1 MNKIFKVV
9 WSKTKN
15 CYVVTSELAKNHT
28 KNNQTKAE
36 TSAIGRFF
44 NAAFVSKH
52 WSTMTARAVMAALV
66 LTGLTGITFNVSA
79 ADTDANTNPTSEH
92 FVSVNFQPTTVYSGV
107 AFNGDYKT
115 FAANVYTA
123 YVNKIVQYETAI
135 AQNVYNGTTTD
146 AATLATYAT
155 DLQKYETDL
164 LNLGY
169 DQTQINNL
177 KVNNIKGI
185 TRTYDNGKLILTVDA
200 NAMKTAYADANTST
214 GAVTSA
220 QSSDTDQ
227 KAIDDATTTMLGS
240 SNYNNN
246 QAIGKQSIA
255 IGFDASADES
265 SPNAVAL
272 GANTQITSSDSA
284 VALGANNAIQK
295 SKGALAMGNNVTISN
310 SSGAIVFGER
320 AANWSY
326 ITDNAKESVAIGS
339 NAYTSNAPYAV
350 AIGSNARAFN
360 EGGQN
365 NGQESV
371 AIGHN
376 ARTINMSYS
385 IAIGSDAQAS
395 DKGHPSSGFN
405 NSIAI
410 GTVANANTSIDSVA
424 IGHSSNASSAKESI
438 ALGKGANVSGKTGA
452 LAIGSATTANS
463 DYSISI
469 GYNTKNNGTSSIA
482 IGYNTTN
489 NGTSSIA
496 IGDNVQF
503 AGTSKES
510 IVIGNNI
517 KLEGGGKTSTSS
529 ILIGG
534 TASDGSLPS
543 ITKVNGGDMNYSVV
557 IGAGAKV
564 SDALLGTDAKYW
576 IKGIAD
582 ETVFPTMQSVTNDD
596 DGIIGGKG
604 EGTAVGNSTWA
615 SGQAAA
621 FGNNAYALGRSS
633 IAIGNDDNAAY
644 YDSRYNV
651 STYDA
656 EHYYNSLYKQML
668 LQKSNPYDVNSS
680 VNGYILDKNGNLI
693 RANDPMWRI
702 RYSPTMA
709 VGQGSMAI
717 GSRSMAYADNATA
730 IGALTFAIGKGST
743 ALGTL
748 TRAEG
753 AASMAM
759 GNNSYV
765 FANNAIASGSS
776 SQVLSEGGNA
786 YGYRTYAGGK
796 NSLAVGSNAY
806 ANVKIN
812 FGKKDGHAV
821 FDANGLYNSD
831 PSRYAKSILTG
842 KDLKE
847 ITENDDLITADGL
860 NGDKS
865 YLDNLD
871 DLLTADT
878 NPGLTTAKAET
889 TTFHGVSGVV
899 VAAKEEDN
907 PDKNA
912 ENSIVIGNNAIAT
925 ASNAIAMGKGAI
937 ITDDATNGMA
947 LGSYS
952 MTTGRNS
959 VALGLASR
967 ATGIN
972 SMAVGTASSANA
984 ENALS
989 VGIAAINEGKNSSV
1003 IGFSSGV
1010 AHDSEN
1016 SIIFGTNSVIDAGV
1030 TNSIVIG
1037 TGSSIGRYLMD
1048 DVHLLR
1054 EINTEVGGVTGD
1066 SVESF
1071 KQVKTD
1077 ENKKI
1082 DGAMAIG
1089 VNARVYNAESTTRTS
1104 EEGKTLAR
1112 ENGNNAMAIGNGAEA
1127 WLENSVALGVNSETD
1142 YTPEQMAMVAW
1153 RTPGAV
1159 AASTDVN
1166 TGIISIGK
1174 KGMERR
1180 LVNVAAGAYDTDAVN
1195 VSQLMQLWDSV
1206 QREMNPIDLNNGVH
1220 FVATNFQQIN
1230 STPTT
1235 DYATKYGAQVTYDRF
1250 IRTLSE
1256 YKGYLIKAEYGG
1268 STLTDKANTSYR
1280 KELTQL
1286 RNDLVNTYGISLDQ
1300 LNADSKLSNFYGT
1313 LTENATDHLLQVNL
1327 DADGLHAKFALAE
1340 YALQDLV
1347 EARDTDISVLTQDG
1361 NYITGMTSDA
1371 LTAKIAEINY
1381 DNSQALTEGSIAIGY
1396 NARVGEKTTDSTGAT
1411 AIKGQ
1416 KGGVAIGYEA
1426 RNMAETDNPN
1436 GASVALGDKSIV
1448 TEADVTTITEGVY
1461 YTNKAKNGITATPN
1475 AGVVSVGTSTKIKT
1489 ADGITYNPSTRRI
1502 INVAAGALDTD
1513 AVNVSQL
1520 KSLAAQTIK
1529 FTANG
1534 ITTTSGEG
1542 ETATTTTTK
1551 TTTSA
1556 VEVGTTD
1563 GMSFSL
1569 KGADNG
1575 KDITTTASGTDVTFT
1590 LNKATTVTGTGDD
1603 ADKAV
1608 TSGAVNTAITTV
1620 NNTINALDGRV
1631 TTNTSSI
1638 GTLNDQMAHTIGVTG
1653 NATPAG
1659 ISNAKSL
1666 TTGDISFAINGDGTD
1681 ITTTTTATG
1690 VRIAVDK
1697 TGKVAEGDTKL
1708 VTGDTV
1714 NTAITNAKNAATTTL
1729 TEHADSPVTVTK
1741 TTAADGPS
1749 NYNVTFNGT
1758 KAAEQIPLTYKAN
1771 GANSTTTPTVM
1782 LSDGLNFT
1790 STDNLTASVE
1800 ANGVVK
1806 YTLNKALTG
1815 ISSISNT
1822 ATSGDTTTGTTIT
1835 LSPTSKEVNVGGA
1848 KITGLANGS
1857 ADSDAVTYGQFSN
1870 RKISLKGNGNFS
1882 TTGKTLA
1889 NDVSFNIVGAEA
1901 AQGSTGPDITTAA
1914 NGDNV
1919 TITLNKATSIASGN
1933 TQVATSGQV
1942 YDAVTKAKTKVAVNP
1957 AENGILTV
1965 TNTPGE
1971 GTAAD
1976 TYTLSIDQKTLE
1988 SNTQLSYQASG
1999 DTKEGTTLPRKTSLV
2014 TGLNFKTTN
2023 NNLTATT
2030 DTDGV
2035 VTYGLSSTLTDITS
2049 ITGPKGKDGQT
2060 TTMTFGGDKGQT
2072 ITLTEGTKLT
2082 GLADGENDS
2091 DAVNVSQLNNLKNK
2105 VGYDNAVSSKT
2116 DATPGAAGKDGLDG
2130 KDLGTQI
2137 AAIREGE
2144 AGPMVY
2150 TDGEGNRVVKDGDK
2164 FYTKD
2169 SLAGA
2174 EKAAD
2179 GTYYNTG
2186 KLAEAGAKIE
2196 NGKVVGTDG
2205 NEITDPVILD
2215 KVNAAK
2221 VEQVKDVQISAV
2233 DPKTG
2238 EPKDPTVIG
2247 NVKSTVGLNGAD
2259 NKFIDSSTAKT
2270 NVTNLLDK
2278 KGSVLNT
2285 VATVGDLQA
2294 LAQAGLDFTGN
2305 SYTTTH
2311 DDEKNQ
2317 DVKTL
2322 DTAHTTLG
2330 GTIAVKGESEYDSTA
2345 FSGKNI
2351 STKVD
2356 ADTDT
2361 ITITMKDKPEFKG
2374 VTLKDST
2381 ESDANTVTLT
2391 PGKDTED
2398 GTTTLT
2404 LNNGKDSDNTGNVNT
2419 SVKITNVAA
2428 GTDANDAVNVSQ
2440 LNNLKEKVGAENAV
2454 SSKTDKTPGAAGK
2467 DGLDGKDLGT
2477 QIAAIREGEAGPMV
2491 YTDGEG
2497 NRVVKDGDKFY
2508 TKDSLDGTEKAADG
2522 TYYNT
2527 DELAKAG
2534 AKIIDGKVVDK
2545 DGKEITDQTIL
2556 DKVNEAKVEPKS
2568 VESKDVQ
2575 ISAVDPKTGEPKAPT
2590 TIGNVKSTIGLNGA
2604 DNKSIDSS
2612 TAKTNVTNLL
2622 DKKGSV
2628 LNTVATVGDLQA
2640 VAQAGLDFKGNT
2652 GDAIHKALGSTLLI
2666 KGEEN
2671 ANFDDG
2677 SFESKNLATKNDN
2690 GTLRIGM
2697 KKTPTFDGV
2706 KVSNGTNTVEL
2717 KPGKEANTLTLT
2729 NGTDGDNSAIKVT
2742 NVAAGSND
2750 TDAVNYSQ
2758 LKDLID
2764 KVGAE
2769 NTNAGTD
2776 GKSPST
2782 NPSGND
2788 GLDGKDMGSQ
2798 IQAIRDGEAGPMV
2811 YTDGEGNRVVK
2822 DGNTYYK
2829 KSDLVGMEK
2838 AGDSFYNIEALEK
2851 AGAKIVDGQIVNADG
2866 KVLEGDELKK
2876 VQDAAKV
2883 TTMPKAVDAKDVQI
2897 STVDPKTGE
2906 PKAPT
2911 TIGNVKSNYGYNGIG
2926 TEADGTQAKGT
2937 DAFITKDDAQKAMG
2951 SVDKDGKIISEG
2963 LLTATGANLNKVV
2976 TVGDLQAV
2984 AQAGL
2989 DFTTNDK
2996 VTTTAGTIHKTL
3008 GSTLAIEGK
3017 SGATYKDTEYGFDNM
3032 VTSID
3037 GDKVRIGMKKAPEF
3051 TGVTLKDGTDSNA
3064 NTVILTPG
3072 KDTNNR
3078 TTLNLTNGTDGKDN
3092 QVKITNVAAGTDAN
3106 DAVNYSQL
3114 QNLDNQVKELQNG
3127 ENGPMVYTDGE
3138 GNRLVKSGDTLYKA
3152 SDVKASDLVTND
3164 GTHYDATSLPEGAK
3178 LSDDGTT
3185 VVAKDGSAISED
3197 ELSKAKLTPV
3207 TSNVQISA
3215 VDPKTGEPKAPTTIG
3230 NVKSNYGYNGIG
3242 TEADGTQ
3249 AKGTDAF
3256 ITKDD
3261 AQKAMGSVD
3270 KDGKIISEGLLTATG
3285 ANLNKVVTV
3294 GDLQAVAQAG
3304 LDFTTNDKV
3313 TTTAGT
3319 IHKTLGSTLA
3329 IEGKSGA
3336 TYKDTEYGFDNMVT
3350 SIDGDKV
3357 RIGMKK
3363 APEFTGVTLK
3373 DGTDSNA
3380 NTVILTPGK
3389 DTNNRTTLNLTNGT
3403 DGKDNQV
3410 KITNVAAGTDANDA
3424 VNYSQLQNLDNQVKE
3439 LQNGEN
3445 GPMVYTDGE
3454 GNRLVKSGDTLYKA
3468 SDVKASDLIT
3478 NDGTH
3483 YDATSLPEGAKLSDD
3498 GMTVVAKDGSAI
3510 SEDTLSKA
3518 KLTPVTSNV
3527 QISAVDPTTGE
3538 PKAPTTI
3545 GNVKSNYGYNGI
3557 GTEADGTQAKGTD
3570 AFITKD
3576 DAQKA
3581 MGSVDKD
3588 GKIIS
3593 EGLLTATGAN
3603 LNKVVTVGDLQ
3614 AVAQAGLDFTTN
3626 DKVTTTAGT
3635 IHKTL
3640 GSTLAIEGKDGV
3652 TYKDTEYGFD
3662 NMVTTI
3668 DGDKVRIGMKKSP
3681 EFTGIT
3687 LNNNSSKVVFAPG
3700 KDGAGNT
3707 SLKVSNGDTT
3717 PDADT
3722 RVIID
3727 NIKDGESLNSAVTKG
3742 ALDKAVEELHNREG
3756 VDNGTMVYTHEGKT
3770 LDRDGKN
3777 FYEKGSI
3784 APDKAEKIGTTF
3796 YSKDAMAKD
3805 GVTISVEGKVIDKDG
3820 NEITNPDILSN
3831 YQVKPVDPSTI
3842 EISTVDPATGEPKAP
3857 QTISSVKSNY
3867 GYNGIGTE
3875 LNDKG
3880 EKVPAKGANTFITK
3894 GDAQKAMGSVDKD
3907 GKVISE
3913 GLLTAKG
3920 ADLNKVATVGDLQA
3934 AAQAGLD
3941 FSTNN
3946 DKDNKEQTIH
3956 RALGSKLSIKGKL
3969 DGQYSADY
3977 DSDNLVTTVADDHTI
3992 QIAMLR
3998 KPAFEGITVENGKD
4012 GSSGKVDITAVPVN
4026 GRDATEG
4033 MTINL
4038 AGKDGKNGT
4047 AGNNGDIRISGV
4059 ADGVSGNDAVN
4070 YSQLKDLIDKVGAVN
4085 ANAGSDAKSPANT
4098 PAGQD
4103 GLDGKDMGS
4112 QIQAIRDGE
4121 AGPMVYTDKDG
4132 NRLVNDGGTYY
4143 KKSDLAGMEK
4153 AGDSYYNTEAL
4164 EKAGAKIVGGRIV
4177 NADGKVLK
4185 GDELKKVQ
4193 DAAKVTTMPKAVNA
4207 NDVQISTVDPK
4218 TGEPKA
4224 PTTIGNVKSNYGYNG
4239 IGTEADGKTP
4249 AKGIVNTITPKDAK
4263 TAMNGAKDTDGTVT
4277 GGLLNA
4283 KGADLN
4289 KVVTVGD
4296 LQAAAQAGLD
4306 FTGNSKTK
4314 GNVDTAHTTLGG
4326 TIAIQ
4331 GGAEYKESKF
4341 SDKNISTKVDPKTN
4355 TISINIK
4362 KNPEFDSVILGQP
4375 GENGQPDKQVTIS
4388 TANGNEV
4395 NFTSTHPQDGDTN
4408 VVLSG
4413 IKDDPTRR
4421 DTAITRGALE
4431 DLGILEGEV
4440 GPSHIAGSDV
4450 GGNLSNG
4457 DNLNDYSLI
4466 KQVQAQREGL
4476 SGNVVYT
4483 DAKGNRLVKA
4493 GNRFYRAAPLN
4504 KYILASKLRQD
4515 PLTGMWFN
4523 ISDFDED
4530 NKVKE
4535 EAKGNGLTAEQ
4546 LAKKAGVSE
4555 TQVSDIKLS
4564 AVNMSG
4570 DTNTPTEI
4578 GNIKS
4583 TIGLNKEAKVDANGK
4598 PVLDANGKAVYV
4610 GGPIKA
4616 DAAKKAVVVTD
4627 DKGNV
4632 TGGLLNVSGSQL
4644 NTVATVGDL
4653 QAVAQAGLD
4662 ITANAN
4668 TENTNADPAKGE
4680 VSSKTPMHRTLGSQF
4695 AIKGSDNND
4704 NSDFKTNFSTEN
4716 IMTQVE
4722 GNIVRIGMKST
4733 PVFKEVHFT
4742 DNGSIKLGTN
4752 QNGNLTLTQNGATYE
4767 VATKNDGF
4775 YIKDANG
4782 NKTLVHINNEDAIE
4796 FNKYLTVTTADP
4808 KSDDTSATGNTGTTG
4823 STGSG
4828 TSTGENVNAGTTTG
4842 GNTTG
4847 APTSDTTPKAV
4858 GTVDVIVKDVPKDDN
4873 DIANKKYVDKQIG
4886 DIINNFNTKNE
4897 LEGQGTIATNTSTD
4911 KLAVSGV
4918 TVKQYLDD
4926 NYMTRPEINRR
4937 FTEVSKQANA
4947 GTAAAMAAAGIPQ
4960 VTNMYDDNLM
4970 IGAGVGSYG
4979 GESAV
4984 AIGVSGTNDDR
4995 DITYKIATTYDSR
5008 GKWGLSAGIGF
5019 SVGSGRDNPTKPER
5033 KTMSERIDR
5042 LTAENKEL
5050 RKANE
5055 DTLKALDEANKNHLM
5070 SLEAVNKAQ
5079 LAQLQESGQAKIDV
5093 INATSQAK
5101 LDVMKKANE
5110 AELDALR
5117 KANKAELDK
5126 LRASNQAEIK
5136 SLTEK
5141 NNQLQQQVE
5150 KLEAM
5155 MNQLMAQN
5163 QAKETTAAPTTK

>member
-44 NAAFVSKH
+44 YAAFVSKH
-52 WSTMTARAVMAALV
+52 WSTMTVRAVVAVLA

-79 ADTDANTNPTSEH
+79 ADTDANANPTSEH

-169 DQTQINNL
+169 DQTQINAL

-200 NAMKTAYADANTST
+200 NPMKTAYADANTAT

-227 KAIDDATTTMLGS
+227 TAIDTATTTMLGS
-240 SNYNNN
+240 RNYNNN

-255 IGFDASADES
+255 IGFDALADGS

-284 VALGANNAIQK
+284 VALGANNAIQN

-310 SSGAIVFGER
+310 SSGAIVFGDR
-320 AANWSY
+320 VAGGDGKLWAAV
-326 ITDNAKESVAIGS
+326 TDNAKESVAIGL

-482 IGYNTTN
+482 IGNKTSN
-489 NGTSSIA
+489 NGKSSIA
-496 IGDNVQF
+496 IGDNVSF
-503 AGTSKES
+503 TATSDES

-517 KLEGGGKTSTSS
+517 TLEGGGKTSTSS

-534 TASDGSLPS
+534 TASDGSRPS

-557 IGAGAKV
+557 IGAGARV

-633 IAIGNDDNAAY
+633 IAIGNDDNDAY
-644 YDSRYNV
+644 KDPQYYVSDYDG
-651 STYDA
+651 
-656 EHYYNSLYKQML
+656 EHYFNKLYKAML
-668 LQKSNPYDVNSS
+668 DEKKKAGVDVTNTLNS
-680 VNGYILDKNGNLI
+680 VNGYILDKKGNLV
-693 RANDPMWRI
+693 RDTTNFNGRLK
-702 RYSPTMA
+702 YSPTMA

-812 FGKKDGHAV
+812 FGTKDGHAV

-847 ITENDDLITADGL
+847 ITENDDLITVDGL

-899 VAAKEEDN
+899 VAAEAEDN

-925 ASNAIAMGKGAI
+925 AGNAIAMGKGAI

-1071 KQVKTD
+1071 KQIKTD

-1089 VNARVYNAESTTRTS
+1089 VNARVYNAESTTDSTATTRTS

-1142 YTPEQMAMVAW
+1142 YTPEQMATIAW

-1206 QREMNPIDLNNGVH
+1206 QREVNPIDLNRGVH
-1220 FVATNFQQIN
+1220 FLGTNFQKIG
-1230 STPTT
+1230 STSET
-1235 DYATKYGAQVTYDRF
+1235 DYAKKYAAQVTYDRF

-1256 YKGYLIKAEYGG
+1256 YKSYLIRGEYAGSKLTEKA
-1268 STLTDKANTSYR
+1268 DASYR
-1280 KELTQL
+1280 SDLTKL
-1286 RNDLVNTYGISLDQ
+1286 RNDLVNKYGVSLDQ

-1327 DADGLHAKFALAE
+1327 DADGLHAKFALPE

-1448 TEADVTTITEGVY
+1448 TEADATKIKKGFY
-1461 YTNKAKNGITATPN
+1461 YTNEAKDGITATPN
-1475 AGVVSVGTSTKIKT
+1475 AGVVSVGTSTATTT
-1489 ADGITYNPSTRRI
+1489 ADGIIYNPSTRRI
-1502 INVAAGALDTD
+1502 INVAAGANDTD

-1520 KSLAAQTIK
+1520 KSLAAQKIQLST
-1529 FTANG
+1529 NG
-1534 ITTTSGEG
+1534 TTNN
-1542 ETATTTTTK
+1542 K
-1551 TTTSA
+1551 TTDVAIGVDTG
-1556 VEVGTTD
+1556 VVNFGIKGDGT
-1563 GMSFSL
+1563 
-1569 KGADNG
+1569 
-1575 KDITTTASGTDVTFT
+1575 DITTEASGTDVNIKM
-1590 LNKATTVTGTGDD
+1590 NKATTVEAGNNL
-1603 ADKAV
+1603 AV
-1608 TSGAVNTAITTV
+1608 TSDAVNTAITTV

-1638 GTLNDQMAHTIGVTG
+1638 GTLNNQMAHTIEVTG
-1653 NATPAG
+1653 NTTPDST
-1659 ISNAKSL
+1659 SNAKSL

-1681 ITTTTTATG
+1681 ITTTTTVTG

-1741 TTAADGPS
+1741 TTADDGHS

-1771 GANSTTTPTVM
+1771 GANSTTTSTVM

-1870 RKISLKGNGNFS
+1870 RKISLKDNSNSS
-1882 TTGKTLA
+1882 TTEKTLA

-2060 TTMTFGGDKGQT
+2060 TTMTFGGGKGQT
-2072 ITLTEGTKLT
+2072 ITFTEGTKLT

-2144 AGPMVY
+2144 AGP
-2150 TDGEGNRVVKDGDK
+2150 
-2164 FYTKD
+2164 
-2169 SLAGA
+2169 
-2174 EKAAD
+2174 
-2179 GTYYNTG
+2179 
-2186 KLAEAGAKIE
+2186 KIE
-2196 NGKVVGTDG
+2196 NGKVVGT
-2205 NEITDPVILD
+2205 
-2215 KVNAAK
+2215 
-2221 VEQVKDVQISAV
+2221 
-2233 DPKTG
+2233 
-2238 EPKDPTVIG
+2238 
-2247 NVKSTVGLNGAD
+2247 
-2259 NKFIDSSTAKT
+2259 
-2270 NVTNLLDK
+2270 
-2278 KGSVLNT
+2278 
-2285 VATVGDLQA
+2285 
-2294 LAQAGLDFTGN
+2294 
-2305 SYTTTH
+2305 
-2311 DDEKNQ
+2311 
-2317 DVKTL
+2317 
-2322 DTAHTTLG
+2322 
-2330 GTIAVKGESEYDSTA
+2330 
-2345 FSGKNI
+2345 
-2351 STKVD
+2351 
-2356 ADTDT
+2356 
-2361 ITITMKDKPEFKG
+2361 
-2374 VTLKDST
+2374 
-2381 ESDANTVTLT
+2381 
-2391 PGKDTED
+2391 
-2398 GTTTLT
+2398 
-2404 LNNGKDSDNTGNVNT
+2404 
-2419 SVKITNVAA
+2419 
-2428 GTDANDAVNVSQ
+2428 
-2440 LNNLKEKVGAENAV
+2440 
-2454 SSKTDKTPGAAGK
+2454 
-2467 DGLDGKDLGT
+2467 
-2477 QIAAIREGEAGPMV
+2477 
-2491 YTDGEG
+2491 
-2497 NRVVKDGDKFY
+2497 
-2508 TKDSLDGTEKAADG
+2508 
-2522 TYYNT
+2522 
-2527 DELAKAG
+2527 
-2534 AKIIDGKVVDK
+2534 

-2717 KPGKEANTLTLT
+2717 KPGEEANTLTLT
-2729 NGTDGDNSAIKVT
+2729 NDTDGDNSAIKIT
-2742 NVAAGSND
+2742 NVAAGSNN

-2838 AGDSFYNIEALEK
+2838 AGDSYYNIEALEK

-2876 VQDAAKV
+2876 VQDAA
-2883 TTMPKAVDAKDVQI
+2883 
-2897 STVDPKTGE
+2897 
-2906 PKAPT
+2906 
-2911 TIGNVKSNYGYNGIG
+2911 
-2926 TEADGTQAKGT
+2926 
-2937 DAFITKDDAQKAMG
+2937 
-2951 SVDKDGKIISEG
+2951 
-2963 LLTATGANLNKVV
+2963 
-2976 TVGDLQAV
+2976 
-2984 AQAGL
+2984 
-2989 DFTTNDK
+2989 
-2996 VTTTAGTIHKTL
+2996 
-3008 GSTLAIEGK
+3008 
-3017 SGATYKDTEYGFDNM
+3017 
-3032 VTSID
+3032 
-3037 GDKVRIGMKKAPEF
+3037 R
-3051 TGVTLKDGTDSNA
+3051 
-3064 NTVILTPG
+3064 
-3072 KDTNNR
+3072 
-3078 TTLNLTNGTDGKDN
+3078 
-3092 QVKITNVAAGTDAN
+3092 
-3106 DAVNYSQL
+3106 
-3114 QNLDNQVKELQNG
+3114 
-3127 ENGPMVYTDGE
+3127 
-3138 GNRLVKSGDTLYKA
+3138 
-3152 SDVKASDLVTND
+3152 
-3164 GTHYDATSLPEGAK
+3164 
-3178 LSDDGTT
+3178 
-3185 VVAKDGSAISED
+3185 
-3197 ELSKAKLTPV
+3197 
-3207 TSNVQISA
+3207 
-3215 VDPKTGEPKAPTTIG
+3215 
-3230 NVKSNYGYNGIG
+3230 
-3242 TEADGTQ
+3242 
-3249 AKGTDAF
+3249 
-3256 ITKDD
+3256 
-3261 AQKAMGSVD
+3261 
-3270 KDGKIISEGLLTATG
+3270 
-3285 ANLNKVVTV
+3285 
-3294 GDLQAVAQAG
+3294 
-3304 LDFTTNDKV
+3304 
-3313 TTTAGT
+3313 
-3319 IHKTLGSTLA
+3319 
-3329 IEGKSGA
+3329 
-3336 TYKDTEYGFDNMVT
+3336 
-3350 SIDGDKV
+3350 
-3357 RIGMKK
+3357 
-3363 APEFTGVTLK
+3363 
-3373 DGTDSNA
+3373 
-3380 NTVILTPGK
+3380 
-3389 DTNNRTTLNLTNGT
+3389 
-3403 DGKDNQV
+3403 
-3410 KITNVAAGTDANDA
+3410 
-3424 VNYSQLQNLDNQVKE
+3424 
-3439 LQNGEN
+3439 
-3445 GPMVYTDGE
+3445 
-3454 GNRLVKSGDTLYKA
+3454 
-3468 SDVKASDLIT
+3468 
-3478 NDGTH
+3478 
-3483 YDATSLPEGAKLSDD
+3483 
-3498 GMTVVAKDGSAI
+3498 
-3510 SEDTLSKA
+3510 
-3518 KLTPVTSNV
+3518 
-3527 QISAVDPTTGE
+3527 
-3538 PKAPTTI
+3538 
-3545 GNVKSNYGYNGI
+3545 
-3557 GTEADGTQAKGTD
+3557 
-3570 AFITKD
+3570 
-3576 DAQKA
+3576 
-3581 MGSVDKD
+3581 
-3588 GKIIS
+3588 
-3593 EGLLTATGAN
+3593 
-3603 LNKVVTVGDLQ
+3603 
-3614 AVAQAGLDFTTN
+3614 
-3626 DKVTTTAGT
+3626 
-3635 IHKTL
+3635 
-3640 GSTLAIEGKDGV
+3640 
-3652 TYKDTEYGFD
+3652 
-3662 NMVTTI
+3662 
-3668 DGDKVRIGMKKSP
+3668 
-3681 EFTGIT
+3681 
-3687 LNNNSSKVVFAPG
+3687 
-3700 KDGAGNT
+3700 
-3707 SLKVSNGDTT
+3707 
-3717 PDADT
+3717 
-3722 RVIID
+3722 
-3727 NIKDGESLNSAVTKG
+3727 
-3742 ALDKAVEELHNREG
+3742 
-3756 VDNGTMVYTHEGKT
+3756 
-3770 LDRDGKN
+3770 
-3777 FYEKGSI
+3777 
-3784 APDKAEKIGTTF
+3784 
-3796 YSKDAMAKD
+3796 
-3805 GVTISVEGKVIDKDG
+3805 
-3820 NEITNPDILSN
+3820 
-3831 YQVKPVDPSTI
+3831 
-3842 EISTVDPATGEPKAP
+3842 
-3857 QTISSVKSNY
+3857 
-3867 GYNGIGTE
+3867 
-3875 LNDKG
+3875 
-3880 EKVPAKGANTFITK
+3880 
-3894 GDAQKAMGSVDKD
+3894 
-3907 GKVISE
+3907 
-3913 GLLTAKG
+3913 
-3920 ADLNKVATVGDLQA
+3920 
-3934 AAQAGLD
+3934 
-3941 FSTNN
+3941 
-3946 DKDNKEQTIH
+3946 
-3956 RALGSKLSIKGKL
+3956 
-3969 DGQYSADY
+3969 
-3977 DSDNLVTTVADDHTI
+3977 
-3992 QIAMLR
+3992 
-3998 KPAFEGITVENGKD
+3998 
-4012 GSSGKVDITAVPVN
+4012 
-4026 GRDATEG
+4026 
-4033 MTINL
+4033 
-4038 AGKDGKNGT
+4038 
-4047 AGNNGDIRISGV
+4047 
-4059 ADGVSGNDAVN
+4059 
-4070 YSQLKDLIDKVGAVN
+4070 
-4085 ANAGSDAKSPANT
+4085 
-4098 PAGQD
+4098 
-4103 GLDGKDMGS
+4103 
-4112 QIQAIRDGE
+4112 
-4121 AGPMVYTDKDG
+4121 
-4132 NRLVNDGGTYY
+4132 
-4143 KKSDLAGMEK
+4143 
-4153 AGDSYYNTEAL
+4153 
-4164 EKAGAKIVGGRIV
+4164 
-4177 NADGKVLK
+4177 
-4185 GDELKKVQ
+4185 
-4193 DAAKVTTMPKAVNA
+4193 VTTMPKAVNA
-4207 NDVQISTVDPK
+4207 KDVQISTVDPK

-4249 AKGIVNTITPKDAK
+4249 AKGIVNAITPKDAK

-4306 FTGNSKTK
+4306 FTGNSKTQGK
-4314 GNVDTAHTTLGG
+4314 VDTAHTTLGG

-4331 GGAEYKESKF
+4331 GGAEYNANDF
-4341 SDKNISTKVDPKTN
+4341 SDKNISTKVDPKTK

-4457 DNLNDYSLI
+4457 DNLNDYSLT

-4493 GNRFYRAAPLN
+4493 GNRFYSAAPLN
-4504 KYILASKLRQD
+4504 KYILESKLRQD

-4598 PVLDANGKAVYV
+4598 PVLDANGEAVYV

-4775 YIKDANG
+4775 MVQYKDTDGQVHTTKIRMNNADTISLDKNIIATEKEEANG
-4782 NKTLVHINNEDAIE
+4782 STN
-4796 FNKYLTVTTADP
+4796 
-4808 KSDDTSATGNTGTTG
+4808 TSTNTNTG
-4823 STGSG
+4823 STTNNGSSSN
-4828 TSTGENVNAGTTTG
+4828 TSDNTDSSNTSSDTGSTSSGSNNSGTTTG
-4842 GNTTG
+4842 GSTSGTSNNTAANNPKTIVT
-4847 APTSDTTPKAV
+4847 ASVTT
-4858 GTVDVIVKDVPKDDN
+4858 N
-4873 DIANKKYVDKQIG
+4873 
-4886 DIINNFNTKNE
+4886 
-4897 LEGQGTIATNTSTD
+4897 GTIGKGDKATDTGTPVD
-4911 KLAVSGV
+4911 GK
-4918 TVKQYLDD
+4918 TVYEYLEE
-4926 NYMTRPEINRR
+4926 NYMKAPDIQKGFADVNHRIS
-4937 FTEVSKQANA
+4937 EVSKQANA

-5070 SLEAVNKAQ
+5070 SLEAANKAQ

-5101 LDVMKKANE
+5101 LDAMKKANE

-5163 QAKETTAAPTTK
+5163 QVKETTAAPTTK

>member
-1 MNKIFKVV
+1 M
-9 WSKTKN
+9 
-15 CYVVTSELAKNHT
+15 
-28 KNNQTKAE
+28 
-36 TSAIGRFF
+36 
-44 NAAFVSKH
+44 
-52 WSTMTARAVMAALV
+52 
-66 LTGLTGITFNVSA
+66 
-79 ADTDANTNPTSEH
+79 P
-92 FVSVNFQPTTVYSGV
+92 
-107 AFNGDYKT
+107 
-115 FAANVYTA
+115 
-123 YVNKIVQYETAI
+123 
-135 AQNVYNGTTTD
+135 
-146 AATLATYAT
+146 
-155 DLQKYETDL
+155 
-164 LNLGY
+164 
-169 DQTQINNL
+169 
-177 KVNNIKGI
+177 
-185 TRTYDNGKLILTVDA
+185 
-200 NAMKTAYADANTST
+200 
-214 GAVTSA
+214 
-220 QSSDTDQ
+220 
-227 KAIDDATTTMLGS
+227 
-240 SNYNNN
+240 
-246 QAIGKQSIA
+246 
-255 IGFDASADES
+255 
-265 SPNAVAL
+265 
-272 GANTQITSSDSA
+272 
-284 VALGANNAIQK
+284 
-295 SKGALAMGNNVTISN
+295 
-310 SSGAIVFGER
+310 
-320 AANWSY
+320 
-326 ITDNAKESVAIGS
+326 
-339 NAYTSNAPYAV
+339 
-350 AIGSNARAFN
+350 
-360 EGGQN
+360 
-365 NGQESV
+365 
-371 AIGHN
+371 
-376 ARTINMSYS
+376 
-385 IAIGSDAQAS
+385 
-395 DKGHPSSGFN
+395 
-405 NSIAI
+405 
-410 GTVANANTSIDSVA
+410 
-424 IGHSSNASSAKESI
+424 
-438 ALGKGANVSGKTGA
+438 
-452 LAIGSATTANS
+452 
-463 DYSISI
+463 
-469 GYNTKNNGTSSIA
+469 
-482 IGYNTTN
+482 
-489 NGTSSIA
+489 
-496 IGDNVQF
+496 
-503 AGTSKES
+503 
-510 IVIGNNI
+510 
-517 KLEGGGKTSTSS
+517 
-529 ILIGG
+529 
-534 TASDGSLPS
+534 
-543 ITKVNGGDMNYSVV
+543 
-557 IGAGAKV
+557 
-564 SDALLGTDAKYW
+564 
-576 IKGIAD
+576 
-582 ETVFPTMQSVTNDD
+582 
-596 DGIIGGKG
+596 
-604 EGTAVGNSTWA
+604 
-615 SGQAAA
+615 
-621 FGNNAYALGRSS
+621 
-633 IAIGNDDNAAY
+633 
-644 YDSRYNV
+644 
-651 STYDA
+651 
-656 EHYYNSLYKQML
+656 
-668 LQKSNPYDVNSS
+668 
-680 VNGYILDKNGNLI
+680 
-693 RANDPMWRI
+693 
-702 RYSPTMA
+702 
-709 VGQGSMAI
+709 
-717 GSRSMAYADNATA
+717 
-730 IGALTFAIGKGST
+730 
-743 ALGTL
+743 
-748 TRAEG
+748 
-753 AASMAM
+753 
-759 GNNSYV
+759 
-765 FANNAIASGSS
+765 
-776 SQVLSEGGNA
+776 
-786 YGYRTYAGGK
+786 
-796 NSLAVGSNAY
+796 
-806 ANVKIN
+806 
-812 FGKKDGHAV
+812 
-821 FDANGLYNSD
+821 
-831 PSRYAKSILTG
+831 
-842 KDLKE
+842 
-847 ITENDDLITADGL
+847 
-860 NGDKS
+860 
-865 YLDNLD
+865 
-871 DLLTADT
+871 
-878 NPGLTTAKAET
+878 
-889 TTFHGVSGVV
+889 
-899 VAAKEEDN
+899 
-907 PDKNA
+907 
-912 ENSIVIGNNAIAT
+912 
-925 ASNAIAMGKGAI
+925 
-937 ITDDATNGMA
+937 
-947 LGSYS
+947 
-952 MTTGRNS
+952 
-959 VALGLASR
+959 
-967 ATGIN
+967 
-972 SMAVGTASSANA
+972 
-984 ENALS
+984 
-989 VGIAAINEGKNSSV
+989 
-1003 IGFSSGV
+1003 
-1010 AHDSEN
+1010 
-1016 SIIFGTNSVIDAGV
+1016 
-1030 TNSIVIG
+1030 
-1037 TGSSIGRYLMD
+1037 
-1048 DVHLLR
+1048 
-1054 EINTEVGGVTGD
+1054 
-1066 SVESF
+1066 
-1071 KQVKTD
+1071 
-1077 ENKKI
+1077 
-1082 DGAMAIG
+1082 
-1089 VNARVYNAESTTRTS
+1089 
-1104 EEGKTLAR
+1104 
-1112 ENGNNAMAIGNGAEA
+1112 
-1127 WLENSVALGVNSETD
+1127 
-1142 YTPEQMAMVAW
+1142 
-1153 RTPGAV
+1153 
-1159 AASTDVN
+1159 
-1166 TGIISIGK
+1166 
-1174 KGMERR
+1174 
-1180 LVNVAAGAYDTDAVN
+1180 
-1195 VSQLMQLWDSV
+1195 
-1206 QREMNPIDLNNGVH
+1206 
-1220 FVATNFQQIN
+1220 
-1230 STPTT
+1230 
-1235 DYATKYGAQVTYDRF
+1235 
-1250 IRTLSE
+1250 
-1256 YKGYLIKAEYGG
+1256 
-1268 STLTDKANTSYR
+1268 
-1280 KELTQL
+1280 
-1286 RNDLVNTYGISLDQ
+1286 
-1300 LNADSKLSNFYGT
+1300 
-1313 LTENATDHLLQVNL
+1313 
-1327 DADGLHAKFALAE
+1327 E

-1371 LTAKIAEINY
+1371 LTAKLAEINY

-1448 TEADVTTITEGVY
+1448 TEADATTTTKGVY
-1461 YTNKAKNGITATPN
+1461 YTNEAKDGITATPN
-1475 AGVVSVGTSTKIKT
+1475 AGVVSVGTSTEIKT

-1529 FTANG
+1529 FTTNG
-1534 ITTTSGEG
+1534 TTTASGEG
-1542 ETATTTTTK
+1542 ETE
-1551 TTTSA
+1551 TTTSNAATDA
-1556 VEVGTTD
+1556 VKVGTEN
-1563 GMSFSL
+1563 GMNFSL

-1590 LNKATTVTGTGDD
+1590 LNKATTVTDTGDD

-1608 TSGAVNTAITTV
+1608 TSGAVKTAITTV
-1620 NNTINALDGRV
+1620 ENTINDLNGKV

-1653 NATPAG
+1653 NTTPAG
-1659 ISNAKSL
+1659 TSNAKSL
-1666 TTGDISFAINGDGTD
+1666 ITGDISFAIEGDDTD

-1741 TTAADGPS
+1741 TTVADGHS

-1771 GANSTTTPTVM
+1771 GASSTTTPTVM

-1822 ATSGDTTTGTTIT
+1822 ATSGNTTTGTTIT
-1835 LSPTSKEVNVGGA
+1835 LSPTSNEVNVGGA

-1870 RKISLKGNGNFS
+1870 RKISLKGNSNSS
-1882 TTGKTLA
+1882 TTEKTLA

-1976 TYTLSIDQKTLE
+1976 TYTLSINQKTLE

-1999 DTKEGTTLPRKTSLV
+1999 DTKEGTTLPRKTSLA
-2014 TGLNFKTTN
+2014 TGLNFKTAN

-2082 GLADGENDS
+2082 GLADGENGS

-2105 VGYDNAVSSKT
+2105 VGYENAMSSKT
-2116 DATPGAAGKDGLDG
+2116 DKTPGAAGKDGLDG

-2150 TDGEGNRVVKDGDK
+2150 TDGEGNRVVKDGDN

-2169 SLAGA
+2169 SLAGT

-2179 GTYYNTG
+2179 GTYYNIG

-2205 NEITDPVILD
+2205 NEITDPAILE
-2215 KVNAAK
+2215 KVNTAK
-2221 VEQVKDVQISAV
+2221 VTPTSVESKDVQISAV

-2238 EPKDPTVIG
+2238 EPKAPTTIG

-2259 NKFIDSSTAKT
+2259 NKSIDSSTAKT

-2278 KGSVLNT
+2278 KGSVINT
-2285 VATVGDLQA
+2285 IATVGDLQA

-2311 DDEKNQ
+2311 DDEKDQ

-2381 ESDANTVTLT
+2381 EPDTNTVTLT

-2497 NRVVKDGDKFY
+2497 NRVVKDGDNFY
-2508 TKDSLDGTEKAADG
+2508 TKDSLAGAEKAADG

-2527 DELAKAG
+2527 DKLTEAG
-2534 AKIIDGKVVDK
+2534 AKIENGKVVGT
-2545 DGKEITDQTIL
+2545 DGNEITDPAIL
-2556 DKVNEAKVEPKS
+2556 DKVNAAKVEPKS
-2568 VESKDVQ
+2568 VDRNSVQ

-2590 TIGNVKSTIGLNGA
+2590 TIGNVKSTVGLNGA

-2622 DKKGSV
+2622 GEKGSA
-2628 LNTVATVGDLQA
+2628 LNTVATIGDLQA
-2640 VAQAGLDFKGNT
+2640 LAQAGIDFKGNT

-2697 KKTPTFDGV
+2697 KKTPTFNGV

-2717 KPGKEANTLTLT
+2717 KPGEEANTLTLT
-2729 NGTDGDNSAIKVT
+2729 NGTDGDNSVIKVT

-2838 AGDSFYNIEALEK
+2838 AGDSYYNIEALEK

-2906 PKAPT
+2906 PKAQT
-2911 TIGNVKSNYGYNGIG
+2911 NIGNVKSNYGYDGIG
-2926 TEADGTQAKGT
+2926 ENAEGTTKAIDAAHAKTAMNGEDGKSGLLNAKGA
-2937 DAFITKDDAQKAMG
+2937 D
-2951 SVDKDGKIISEG
+2951 
-2963 LLTATGANLNKVV
+2963 LNKVA

-2996 VTTTAGTIHKTL
+2996 VTDTAGTIHKAL
-3008 GSTLAIEGK
+3008 GSALAIEGK

-3032 VTSID
+3032 VTTID

-3092 QVKITNVAAGTDAN
+3092 QVKITNIAAGTDAN

-3185 VVAKDGSAISED
+3185 VVSKDGSAISED

-3215 VDPKTGEPKAPTTIG
+3215 VDHKTGEPKAPTTIG
-3230 NVKSNYGYNGIG
+3230 NVKSNYGYDGIG
-3242 TEADGTQ
+3242 KNAEGATKAIDAAHAKTAMNGEDGKSGLLN
-3249 AKGTDAF
+3249 AKGAD
-3256 ITKDD
+3256 
-3261 AQKAMGSVD
+3261 
-3270 KDGKIISEGLLTATG
+3270 
-3285 ANLNKVVTV
+3285 LNKVVTV
-3294 GDLQAVAQAG
+3294 GDLQAAAQAG
-3304 LDFTTNDKV
+3304 LDFTGNSY
-3313 TTTAGT
+3313 TTTHDEKDQDVKTLDTAHTTLGGT
-3319 IHKTLGSTLA
+3319 IAIKGGVEYNASDFSDKNISTKVDA
-3329 IEGKSGA
+3329 VTDTI
-3336 TYKDTEYGFDNMVT
+3336 TITMKDT
-3350 SIDGDKV
+3350 
-3357 RIGMKK
+3357 
-3363 APEFTGVTLK
+3363 PEFKGVDLVN
-3373 DGTDSNA
+3373 DG
-3380 NTVILTPGK
+3380 NTVKLTPGK

-3454 GNRLVKSGDTLYKA
+3454 GNHLVKSGDTLYKA

-3498 GMTVVAKDGSAI
+3498 GTTVVAKDGSAI

-3518 KLTPVTSNV
+3518 KLAPITSNV

-3652 TYKDTEYGFD
+3652 TYSDTDYSFD

-3687 LNNNSSKVVFAPG
+3687 LNNNSNKVVFAPG

-3727 NIKDGESLNSAVTKG
+3727 NIKDGKSLNSAVTKG

-3820 NEITNPDILSN
+3820 NEITNPGILSN

-3880 EKVPAKGANTFITK
+3880 EKVPAKGTDKAITSEEAKLAMNGVK
-3894 GDAQKAMGSVDKD
+3894 GED
-3907 GKVISE
+3907 GKVIKE

-3956 RALGSKLSIKGKL
+3956 RALGSTLSIKGKL

-3977 DSDNLVTTVADDHTI
+3977 DSDNLVTTIADDNTI

-4012 GSSGKVDITAVPVN
+4012 GSNGKVDITAVPVN
-4026 GRDATEG
+4026 GKDATEG

-4047 AGNNGDIRISGV
+4047 AGNNGDVRISGV
-4059 ADGVSGNDAVN
+4059 ADGVNGNDAVN
-4070 YSQLKDLIDKVGAVN
+4070 YSQLKDLIDKVGAAN

-4143 KKSDLAGMEK
+4143 KTSDLAGMEK

-4164 EKAGAKIVGGRIV
+4164 EKAGAKIVGGQIV
-4177 NADGKVLK
+4177 NADGKVLE

-4193 DAAKVTTMPKAVNA
+4193 DAAKVTTMPKAVDA
-4207 NDVQISTVDPK
+4207 DDVQISTVDPK

-4249 AKGIVNTITPKDAK
+4249 AKGIANAITPEDAK
-4263 TAMNGAKDTDGTVT
+4263 TAMNGVTGTDGKVA

-4289 KVVTVGD
+4289 KVATVGD

-4306 FTGNSKTK
+4306 FTGNSKTEGK
-4314 GNVDTAHTTLGG
+4314 VDTAHTTLGG

-4331 GGAEYKESKF
+4331 GGAEYKDSEF
-4341 SDKNISTKVDPKTN
+4341 SDKNISTKVDPKTK

-4362 KNPEFDSVILGQP
+4362 KKPEFDSVILGQT
-4375 GENGQPDKQVTIS
+4375 DKQVTIR
-4388 TANGNEV
+4388 TTNGNEV
-4395 NFTSTHPQDGDTN
+4395 NFTSTHPQGGDTN

-4431 DLGILEGEV
+4431 DLGILKGEV

-4457 DNLNDYSLI
+4457 DNLNDYSLN
-4466 KQVQAQREGL
+4466 KQVQSQREGL

-4493 GNRFYRAAPLN
+4493 GNRFYSAAPLN
-4504 KYILASKLRQD
+4504 KYILESKLRQD

-4555 TQVSDIKLS
+4555 TNVSDIKLS

-4583 TIGLNKEAKVDANGK
+4583 TIGLNGTSPK
-4598 PVLDANGKAVYV
+4598 L
-4610 GGPIKA
+4610 
-4616 DAAKKAVVVTD
+4616 D
-4627 DKGNV
+4627 DKGQIVRDDTNMPV
-4632 TGGLLNVSGSQL
+4632 MVPSVAISAKDAKTAMNGGSDEFGVEKEGLLNVKGSQL

-4662 ITANAN
+4662 FKANN
-4668 TENTNADPAKGE
+4668 NSDGTKNPL
-4680 VSSKTPMHRTLGSQF
+4680 HRTLGSEIS
-4695 AIKGSDNND
+4695 IKGADIND
-4704 NSDFKTNFSTEN
+4704 GKTFTPDTLPKDKTINDYAFNANN
-4716 IMTQVE
+4716 IMTQVQ
-4722 GNIVRIGMKST
+4722 GNVIRIGMKSEPEFT
-4733 PVFKEVHFT
+4733 GVNLISANQPTLRLENKDGHLMLTEVKGDVVQST
-4742 DNGSIKLGTN
+4742 VRLA
-4752 QNGNLTLTQNGATYE
+4752 TQ
-4767 VATKNDGF
+4767 NDGF

-4782 NKTLVHINNEDAIE
+4782 NKTLVRINNEDAIE
-4796 FNKYLTVTTADP
+4796 FNKYLTVTKADS
-4808 KSDDTSATGNTGTTG
+4808 KSDGTSATGNTSTTG

-4847 APTSDTTPKAV
+4847 ASTSDTTPKAV
-4858 GTVDVIVKDVPKDDN
+4858 GTVDVVVKDVPTEDG
-4873 DIANKKYVDKQIG
+4873 DIANKMYVDKQIG
-4886 DIINNFNTKNE
+4886 DIIKNFNTKNE

-4995 DITYKIATTYDSR
+4995 DITYKIASTYDSR
-5008 GKWGLSAGIGF
+5008 GKWSLSAGIGF

-5042 LTAENKEL
+5042 LTEENKEL

-5070 SLEAVNKAQ
+5070 SLEAANKAQ
-5079 LAQLQESGQAKIDV
+5079 WAQLQESGQAKIDV

-5101 LDVMKKANE
+5101 LDAMKKANE

-5163 QAKETTAAPTTK
+5163 QAKETTTATTTK

>member
-44 NAAFVSKH
+44 YAAFVSKH

-66 LTGLTGITFNVSA
+66 LTGLTGIIFNVSA
-79 ADTDANTNPTSEH
+79 ADADANANPTSEH
-92 FVSVNFQPTTVYSGV
+92 FVSVNFQPTTTYSGV
-107 AFNGDYKT
+107 AFNKDYKT
-115 FAANVYTA
+115 FATNVYTA

-169 DQTQINNL
+169 NQTQINNL

-200 NAMKTAYADANTST
+200 NAMKTAYADANTAT

-220 QSSDTDQ
+220 QSSDKDQ
-227 KAIDDATTTMLGS
+227 TAIDTATTTMLGS
-240 SNYNNN
+240 SNYDNN

-255 IGFDASADES
+255 IGFDALADGS

-272 GANTQITSSDSA
+272 GANTQITRSDSA

-310 SSGAIVFGER
+310 SSGAIVFGDR
-320 AANWSY
+320 VAGGDGKLWAAV
-326 ITDNAKESVAIGS
+326 TDNAKESVAIGL

-350 AIGSNARAFN
+350 AIGSNARAYN
-360 EGGQN
+360 TGTKSD
-365 NGQESV
+365 GQESV
-371 AIGHN
+371 AIGYN
-376 ARTINMSYS
+376 ARTRNMSYSIALGSNAQAEDTSNTSAYGNSIAIGRQATANTSNYS
-385 IAIGSDAQAS
+385 IAIGSDPTHQQGANATGS
-395 DKGHPSSGFN
+395 T

-410 GTVANANTSIDSVA
+410 GHKAKVTNATDSIAFGREANAN
-424 IGHSSNASSAKESI
+424 
-438 ALGKGANVSGKTGA
+438 GKTGA

-463 DYSISI
+463 DYSISM

-482 IGYNTTN
+482 IGN
-489 NGTSSIA
+489 
-496 IGDNVQF
+496 NVQF
-503 AGTSKES
+503 ANTSNES

-534 TASDGSLPS
+534 TASDGSRPS

-557 IGAGAKV
+557 IGAGARV

-693 RANDPMWRI
+693 RANDSMGRI

-812 FGKKDGHAV
+812 FGTKDGHAV

-847 ITENDDLITADGL
+847 ITANDDLITADGL

-899 VAAKEEDN
+899 VAAKAEDD

-925 ASNAIAMGKGAI
+925 AGNAIAMGKGAI

-1048 DVHLLR
+1048 DGHLLR

-1089 VNARVYNAESTTRTS
+1089 VNARVYNAESTTDSTATTRTS

-1235 DYATKYGAQVTYDRF
+1235 DYATKYGAQVTYNRF
-1250 IRTLSE
+1250 IRILSE

-1286 RNDLVNTYGISLDQ
+1286 RNDLVNKYGISLDQ
-1300 LNADSKLSNFYGT
+1300 LNADSKLNNFYGT
-1313 LTENATDHLLQVNL
+1313 LTENTTDHLLQVNL
-1327 DADGLHAKFALAE
+1327 DADGLHAKFALPE
-1340 YALQDLV
+1340 YALQDLI
-1347 EARDTDISVLTQDG
+1347 EARDADISVLTQDG

-1371 LTAKIAEINY
+1371 LTAKLTEINY

-1396 NARVGEKTTDSTGAT
+1396 NARVGEKTTDSTGTT

-1448 TEADVTTITEGVY
+1448 TEADATTTTKGVY
-1461 YTNKAKNGITATPN
+1461 YTNEAKDGITATPN
-1475 AGVVSVGTSTKIKT
+1475 AGVVSVGTSTATTT

-1502 INVAAGALDTD
+1502 INVAAGAFDTD

-1529 FTANG
+1529 FTTNG
-1534 ITTTSGEG
+1534 TTTASGEG
-1542 ETATTTTTK
+1542 ETATTTSNAATD
-1551 TTTSA
+1551 A
-1556 VEVGTTD
+1556 VKVGTEN
-1563 GMSFSL
+1563 GMNFSL

-1590 LNKATTVTGTGDD
+1590 LNKATTVTDTGDD

-1608 TSGAVNTAITTV
+1608 TSGAVKTAITTV
-1620 NNTINALDGRV
+1620 ENTINALDGRV

-1638 GTLNDQMAHTIGVTG
+1638 GTLNNQMAHTIGVTG
-1653 NATPAG
+1653 NTTPANT
-1659 ISNAKSL
+1659 SNAKSL

-1741 TTAADGPS
+1741 TTAADGHS

-1771 GANSTTTPTVM
+1771 GASSTTTPTVM

-1790 STDNLTASVE
+1790 NTDNLTASVE

-1870 RKISLKGNGNFS
+1870 RKISLKGNSNSS
-1882 TTGKTLA
+1882 TTEKTLA

-1942 YDAVTKAKTKVAVNP
+1942 YDAVTKAKTKVAKDTKDTT
-1957 AENGILTV
+1957 GILTI
-1965 TNTPGE
+1965 TPIE
-1971 GTAAD
+1971 STDLTANN
-1976 TYTLSIDQKTLE
+1976 YTLGINQSSLITTVQDNAK
-1988 SNTQLSYQASG
+1988 LSYKAQNDNPATNRS
-1999 DTKEGTTLPRKTSLV
+1999 TTLAN
-2014 TGLNFKTTN
+2014 GLDFHVGSD
-2023 NNLTATT
+2023 NNLTVTSG
-2030 DTDGV
+2030 DGGI
-2035 VTYGLSSTLTDITS
+2035 VTYGLKSDLTGITS
-2049 ITGPKGKDGQT
+2049 IAGKAGKDGADAT
-2060 TTMTFGGDKGQT
+2060 KISIDSETNT
-2072 ITLTEGTKLT
+2072 ITLSGKNSDGSTNTKLT
-2082 GLADGENDS
+2082 GLADGENGS

-2105 VGYDNAVSSKT
+2105 VGYENAVSSKT
-2116 DATPGAAGKDGLDG
+2116 DKTPGAAGKDGLDG

-2144 AGPMVY
+2144 AGPMIY
-2150 TDGEGNRVVKDGDK
+2150 TDGEGNRVVKDGDN

-2179 GTYYNTG
+2179 GAYYNTSQ
-2186 KLAEAGAKIE
+2186 LAEAGAKIE

-2205 NEITDPVILD
+2205 NEITDPAILD

-2221 VEQVKDVQISAV
+2221 VEQVNDIQISAV

-2238 EPKDPTVIG
+2238 EPKAPTPIG
-2247 NVKSTVGLNGAD
+2247 NVKSTIGLNGAD
-2259 NKFIDSSTAKT
+2259 NKSIDSSTAKT

-2311 DDEKNQ
+2311 DEKDQ

-2330 GTIAVKGESEYDSTA
+2330 GTIAVKGESDYNKNI
-2345 FSGKNI
+2345 FSGQNI

-2361 ITITMKDKPEFKG
+2361 ITITMKDTPEFKG

-2391 PGKDTED
+2391 PGKDTNNR
-2398 GTTTLT
+2398 TTLNLT
-2404 LNNGKDSDNTGNVNT
+2404 NGTDGKDNQ
-2419 SVKITNVAA
+2419 VKITNVAA

-2440 LNNLKEKVGAENAV
+2440 LNDLKNKVGYENAV

-2477 QIAAIREGEAGPMV
+2477 QIAAIREGEAGPMI

-2497 NRVVKDGDKFY
+2497 NRVVKDGDNFY
-2508 TKDSLDGTEKAADG
+2508 TKDSLAGAEKAADG
-2522 TYYNT
+2522 AYYNT
-2527 DELAKAG
+2527 SQLAEAG
-2534 AKIIDGKVVDK
+2534 AKIENGKVVGT
-2545 DGKEITDQTIL
+2545 DGNEITDPAIL
-2556 DKVNEAKVEPKS
+2556 DKVNAAKVEQ
-2568 VESKDVQ
+2568 VNDIQ

-2590 TIGNVKSTIGLNGA
+2590 PIGNVKSTIGLNGA

-2640 VAQAGLDFKGNT
+2640 LAQAGLDFKGNT
-2652 GDAIHKALGSTLLI
+2652 GESIHKTLSSTLSI
-2666 KGEEN
+2666 EGETG
-2671 ANFDDG
+2671 ANFDNN
-2677 SFESKNLATKNDN
+2677 FESKNLATKNDN

-2697 KKTPTFDGV
+2697 KKTPTFDGI

-2717 KPGKEANTLTLT
+2717 KPGEEANTLTLT

-2838 AGDSFYNIEALEK
+2838 AGDSYYNIEALEK

-2911 TIGNVKSNYGYNGIG
+2911 TIGNVKSNYGYDGIG
-2926 TEADGTQAKGT
+2926 ENAEGVTKAIDAAHAKTAMDGEDGKSGLLNAKGA
-2937 DAFITKDDAQKAMG
+2937 D
-2951 SVDKDGKIISEG
+2951 
-2963 LLTATGANLNKVV
+2963 LNKVV
-2976 TVGDLQAV
+2976 TVGDLQAA

-2996 VTTTAGTIHKTL
+2996 VTDTAGTIHKAL
-3008 GSTLAIEGK
+3008 GSALAIEGK

-3032 VTSID
+3032 VTTID

-3072 KDTNNR
+3072 KDTNNT

-3092 QVKITNVAAGTDAN
+3092 QVKITNIAAGTDAN

-3185 VVAKDGSAISED
+3185 VVSKDGSAISED

-3215 VDPKTGEPKAPTTIG
+3215 VDPTTGEPKEPTTIG
-3230 NVKSNYGYNGIG
+3230 NVKSTIGLDGNVGTNGKTPVIG
-3242 TEADGTQ
+3242 ENQ
-3249 AKGTDAF
+3249 AKTN
-3256 ITKDD
+3256 
-3261 AQKAMGSVD
+3261 VD
-3270 KDGKIISEGLLTATG
+3270 KLVKGDSNTS
-3285 ANLNKVVTV
+3285 LNTVATV

-3304 LDFTTNDKV
+3304 LDFTGNSY
-3313 TTTAGT
+3313 TTTHDDEKDQDVKTLDTAHTTLGGT
-3319 IHKTLGSTLA
+3319 IA
-3329 IEGKSGA
+3329 IEGESEYDSTAFSGKNISTKVDA
-3336 TYKDTEYGFDNMVT
+3336 DTDTITITMKDT
-3350 SIDGDKV
+3350 
-3357 RIGMKK
+3357 
-3363 APEFTGVTLK
+3363 PEFKGVTLK
-3373 DGTDSNA
+3373 DGTEPDI
-3380 NTVILTPGK
+3380 NTVTLTPGK
-3389 DTNNRTTLNLTNGT
+3389 DTNDGTTTLTLNN
-3403 DGKDNQV
+3403 GKDPKNTGNVDTRV

-3454 GNRLVKSGDTLYKA
+3454 GNRVVKDGDNFYKA
-3468 SDVKASDLIT
+3468 SDLVTK
-3478 NDGTH
+3478 DGTH
-3483 YDATSLPEGAKLSDD
+3483 YDVSNLPEGAKLSE
-3498 GMTVVAKDGSAI
+3498 DGSAI
-3510 SEDTLSKA
+3510 VNSNGEPISQEDLTKA
-3518 KLTPVTSNV
+3518 KDAARVDSSKIQV
-3527 QISAVDPTTGE
+3527 SAVDPTTGE
-3538 PKAPTTI
+3538 PKEPTTI

-3652 TYKDTEYGFD
+3652 TYSDTDYSFD

-3668 DGDKVRIGMKKSP
+3668 DGDKVRIGMKKDP

-3687 LNNNSSKVVFAPG
+3687 LNNNSSKVVFAPA

-3977 DSDNLVTTVADDHTI
+3977 DSDNLVTTVADDNTI

-4026 GRDATEG
+4026 GKDATEG

-4112 QIQAIRDGE
+4112 QIQAIRDGK

-4177 NADGKVLK
+4177 NTDGKVLE

-4249 AKGIVNTITPKDAK
+4249 AKGIVNAITPKDAK

-4296 LQAAAQAGLD
+4296 LQAVAQAGLD
-4306 FTGNSKTK
+4306 FTGNSKTEGK
-4314 GNVDTAHTTLGG
+4314 VDTAHTTLGG

-4331 GGAEYKESKF
+4331 GGTEYKDSEF
-4341 SDKNISTKVDPKTN
+4341 SDKNISTKVDPKTK

-4362 KNPEFDSVILGQP
+4362 KKPEFDSVILGQP
-4375 GENGQPDKQVTIS
+4375 DKQVTIG

-4395 NFTSTHPQDGDTN
+4395 NFTSTHPKDGDTN

-4431 DLGILEGEV
+4431 DLGILKGEV

-4457 DNLNDYSLI
+4457 DNLNDYSLN

-4493 GNRFYRAAPLN
+4493 GNKFYSAAPLN
-4504 KYILASKLRQD
+4504 NYILASKLRQD

-4523 ISDFDED
+4523 ISDFDAN

-4555 TQVSDIKLS
+4555 TNVSDIKLS

-4598 PVLDANGKAVYV
+4598 PVLDANGEAVYV

-4632 TGGLLNVSGSQL
+4632 TGGLLNVSSSQL

-4704 NSDFKTNFSTEN
+4704 NSAFKTNFSTEN

-4722 GNIVRIGMKST
+4722 GNIVRIGMKSV

-4775 YIKDANG
+4775 MVQYKDTDGQVHTTKIRMNNADTISLDKNIIATEKEEANG
-4782 NKTLVHINNEDAIE
+4782 STN
-4796 FNKYLTVTTADP
+4796 
-4808 KSDDTSATGNTGTTG
+4808 TSTNTNTG
-4823 STGSG
+4823 STTNNGSSSN
-4828 TSTGENVNAGTTTG
+4828 TSDNTDSSNTSSDTGSTSSGSNNSGTTTG
-4842 GNTTG
+4842 GSTSGTSNNTAANNPKTIVT
-4847 APTSDTTPKAV
+4847 ASVTT
-4858 GTVDVIVKDVPKDDN
+4858 N
-4873 DIANKKYVDKQIG
+4873 
-4886 DIINNFNTKNE
+4886 
-4897 LEGQGTIATNTSTD
+4897 GTIGKGDKATDTD
-4911 KLAVSGV
+4911 TPVDGK
-4918 TVKQYLDD
+4918 TVYEYLEE
-4926 NYMTRPEINRR
+4926 NYMKAPDIQKGFADVNHRIS
-4937 FTEVSKQANA
+4937 EVSKQANA

-5042 LTAENKEL
+5042 LTEENKEL

-5070 SLEAVNKAQ
+5070 SLEAANKAQ
-5079 LAQLQESGQAKIDV
+5079 WAQLQESGQAKIDI

-5101 LDVMKKANE
+5101 LDAMKKANE

-5163 QAKETTAAPTTK
+5163 QAKETTAATTTK

>member
-1 MNKIFKVV
+1 
-9 WSKTKN
+9 
-15 CYVVTSELAKNHT
+15 
-28 KNNQTKAE
+28 
-36 TSAIGRFF
+36 
-44 NAAFVSKH
+44 
-52 WSTMTARAVMAALV
+52 
-66 LTGLTGITFNVSA
+66 
-79 ADTDANTNPTSEH
+79 
-92 FVSVNFQPTTVYSGV
+92 
-107 AFNGDYKT
+107 
-115 FAANVYTA
+115 
-123 YVNKIVQYETAI
+123 
-135 AQNVYNGTTTD
+135 
-146 AATLATYAT
+146 
-155 DLQKYETDL
+155 
-164 LNLGY
+164 
-169 DQTQINNL
+169 
-177 KVNNIKGI
+177 
-185 TRTYDNGKLILTVDA
+185 
-200 NAMKTAYADANTST
+200 
-214 GAVTSA
+214 
-220 QSSDTDQ
+220 
-227 KAIDDATTTMLGS
+227 
-240 SNYNNN
+240 
-246 QAIGKQSIA
+246 
-255 IGFDASADES
+255 
-265 SPNAVAL
+265 
-272 GANTQITSSDSA
+272 
-284 VALGANNAIQK
+284 
-295 SKGALAMGNNVTISN
+295 
-310 SSGAIVFGER
+310 
-320 AANWSY
+320 
-326 ITDNAKESVAIGS
+326 
-339 NAYTSNAPYAV
+339 
-350 AIGSNARAFN
+350 
-360 EGGQN
+360 
-365 NGQESV
+365 
-371 AIGHN
+371 
-376 ARTINMSYS
+376 
-385 IAIGSDAQAS
+385 
-395 DKGHPSSGFN
+395 
-405 NSIAI
+405 
-410 GTVANANTSIDSVA
+410 
-424 IGHSSNASSAKESI
+424 
-438 ALGKGANVSGKTGA
+438 
-452 LAIGSATTANS
+452 
-463 DYSISI
+463 
-469 GYNTKNNGTSSIA
+469 
-482 IGYNTTN
+482 
-489 NGTSSIA
+489 
-496 IGDNVQF
+496 
-503 AGTSKES
+503 
-510 IVIGNNI
+510 
-517 KLEGGGKTSTSS
+517 
-529 ILIGG
+529 
-534 TASDGSLPS
+534 
-543 ITKVNGGDMNYSVV
+543 
-557 IGAGAKV
+557 
-564 SDALLGTDAKYW
+564 
-576 IKGIAD
+576 
-582 ETVFPTMQSVTNDD
+582 
-596 DGIIGGKG
+596 
-604 EGTAVGNSTWA
+604 
-615 SGQAAA
+615 
-621 FGNNAYALGRSS
+621 
-633 IAIGNDDNAAY
+633 
-644 YDSRYNV
+644 
-651 STYDA
+651 
-656 EHYYNSLYKQML
+656 
-668 LQKSNPYDVNSS
+668 
-680 VNGYILDKNGNLI
+680 
-693 RANDPMWRI
+693 
-702 RYSPTMA
+702 
-709 VGQGSMAI
+709 
-717 GSRSMAYADNATA
+717 
-730 IGALTFAIGKGST
+730 
-743 ALGTL
+743 
-748 TRAEG
+748 
-753 AASMAM
+753 
-759 GNNSYV
+759 
-765 FANNAIASGSS
+765 
-776 SQVLSEGGNA
+776 
-786 YGYRTYAGGK
+786 
-796 NSLAVGSNAY
+796 
-806 ANVKIN
+806 
-812 FGKKDGHAV
+812 
-821 FDANGLYNSD
+821 
-831 PSRYAKSILTG
+831 
-842 KDLKE
+842 
-847 ITENDDLITADGL
+847 
-860 NGDKS
+860 
-865 YLDNLD
+865 
-871 DLLTADT
+871 
-878 NPGLTTAKAET
+878 
-889 TTFHGVSGVV
+889 
-899 VAAKEEDN
+899 
-907 PDKNA
+907 
-912 ENSIVIGNNAIAT
+912 
-925 ASNAIAMGKGAI
+925 
-937 ITDDATNGMA
+937 
-947 LGSYS
+947 
-952 MTTGRNS
+952 
-959 VALGLASR
+959 
-967 ATGIN
+967 
-972 SMAVGTASSANA
+972 
-984 ENALS
+984 
-989 VGIAAINEGKNSSV
+989 
-1003 IGFSSGV
+1003 
-1010 AHDSEN
+1010 
-1016 SIIFGTNSVIDAGV
+1016 
-1030 TNSIVIG
+1030 
-1037 TGSSIGRYLMD
+1037 
-1048 DVHLLR
+1048 
-1054 EINTEVGGVTGD
+1054 
-1066 SVESF
+1066 
-1071 KQVKTD
+1071 
-1077 ENKKI
+1077 
-1082 DGAMAIG
+1082 
-1089 VNARVYNAESTTRTS
+1089 
-1104 EEGKTLAR
+1104 
-1112 ENGNNAMAIGNGAEA
+1112 
-1127 WLENSVALGVNSETD
+1127 
-1142 YTPEQMAMVAW
+1142 
-1153 RTPGAV
+1153 
-1159 AASTDVN
+1159 
-1166 TGIISIGK
+1166 
-1174 KGMERR
+1174 MERR
-1180 LVNVAAGAYDTDAVN
+1180 IVNVAAGAYDTDAVN

-1268 STLTDKANTSYR
+1268 STLTEKANTSYR

-1300 LNADSKLSNFYGT
+1300 LNADSKLNNFYGT
-1313 LTENATDHLLQVNL
+1313 LTENTTDHLLQVNL
-1327 DADGLHAKFALAE
+1327 DADGLHAKFNLPE
-1340 YALQDLV
+1340 YALQDLIK
-1347 EARDTDISVLTQDG
+1347 ARDADISVLTQDG
-1361 NYITGMTSDA
+1361 NYITEMTSDA
-1371 LTAKIAEINY
+1371 LTAKLTEINY

-1448 TEADVTTITEGVY
+1448 TEADATTTTKGVY
-1461 YTNKAKNGITATPN
+1461 YTNEAKDGITATPN
-1475 AGVVSVGTSTKIKT
+1475 AGVVSVGTSTEIKT

-1520 KSLAAQTIK
+1520 KSLAAQKIQLST
-1529 FTANG
+1529 NG
-1534 ITTTSGEG
+1534 TTNN
-1542 ETATTTTTK
+1542 K
-1551 TTTSA
+1551 TTDVAIGVDTG
-1556 VEVGTTD
+1556 VVDFGIKGDGT
-1563 GMSFSL
+1563 
-1569 KGADNG
+1569 
-1575 KDITTTASGTDVTFT
+1575 DITTEASGTDVNIK
-1590 LNKATTVTGTGDD
+1590 LNKATTVEAGNNL
-1603 ADKAV
+1603 AV
-1608 TSGAVNTAITTV
+1608 TSDAVNTSITTV
-1620 NNTINALDGRV
+1620 NNTIKALDGRV
-1631 TTNTSSI
+1631 TTNASSI

-1653 NATPAG
+1653 NTTPAG
-1659 ISNAKSL
+1659 TSNAKSL
-1666 TTGDISFAINGDGTD
+1666 TSGDISFAITGDGTD

-1690 VRIAVDK
+1690 VSIAMDK
-1697 TGKVAEGDTKL
+1697 TGKVAAGDTKL

-1729 TEHADSPVTVTK
+1729 TEHADSPVTVVK
-1741 TTAADGPS
+1741 TTAEDGHF

-1771 GANSTTTPTVM
+1771 GANSTTTPTVT
-1782 LSDGLNFT
+1782 LSNGLNFT
-1790 STDNLTASVE
+1790 NTDNLTASVE

-1822 ATSGDTTTGTTIT
+1822 TTSGGTTTGTTIT
-1835 LSPTSKEVNVGGA
+1835 LSPTSNEVNVGRA

-1870 RKISLKGNGNFS
+1870 RKISLKGNSNSS
-1882 TTGKTLA
+1882 TTEKTLA

-1914 NGDNV
+1914 NGGNV

-1976 TYTLSIDQKTLE
+1976 TYTLSINQKTLE
-1988 SNTQLSYQASG
+1988 LNTQLSYQASG
-1999 DTKEGTTLPRKTSLV
+1999 DTKEGTTLPRKTSLA
-2014 TGLNFKTTN
+2014 TGLNFKTAN

-2049 ITGPKGKDGQT
+2049 ITGTKGKDGQT

-2082 GLADGENDS
+2082 GLADGVDNS

-2105 VGYDNAVSSKT
+2105 VGYENAVSSKT
-2116 DATPGAAGKDGLDG
+2116 DKTPGAAGKDGLDG

-2144 AGPMVY
+2144 AGPMIY
-2150 TDGEGNRVVKDGDK
+2150 TDGEGNRVVKDGDN

-2179 GTYYNTG
+2179 GAYYNTS

-2196 NGKVVGTDG
+2196 NGKVVGTGG
-2205 NEITDPVILD
+2205 NEITDPAILD

-2259 NKFIDSSTAKT
+2259 NKSIDSSTAKT

-2311 DDEKNQ
+2311 DDEKDQ

-2356 ADTDT
+2356 VDTDT

-2374 VTLKDST
+2374 VILKDST

-2391 PGKDTED
+2391 PGKDTNN
-2398 GTTTLT
+2398 TTTLNLT
-2404 LNNGKDSDNTGNVNT
+2404 NGTDGKDNQ
-2419 SVKITNVAA
+2419 VKITNVAA

-2440 LNNLKEKVGAENAV
+2440 LNDLKNKVGYENAV

-2497 NRVVKDGDKFY
+2497 NRVVKDGDNFY
-2508 TKDSLDGTEKAADG
+2508 TKDSLAGAEKVADG

-2527 DELAKAG
+2527 GKLDEAG
-2534 AKIIDGKVVDK
+2534 AKIENGKVVGT
-2545 DGKEITDQTIL
+2545 DGNEITDQTIL

-2590 TIGNVKSTIGLNGA
+2590 TIGNVKSTVGLNGA

-2622 DKKGSV
+2622 GEKGSA
-2628 LNTVATVGDLQA
+2628 LNTVATIGDLQA
-2640 VAQAGLDFKGNT
+2640 LAQAGIDFKGNT
-2652 GDAIHKALGSTLLI
+2652 GESIHKTLSSTLSI
-2666 KGEEN
+2666 EGETG
-2671 ANFDDG
+2671 ANFDNN
-2677 SFESKNLATKNDN
+2677 FESKNLATKNDN

-2697 KKTPTFDGV
+2697 KKTPTFAGV
-2706 KVSNGTNTVEL
+2706 KVSNGRNTVEL
-2717 KPGKEANTLTLT
+2717 KPGEEANTLTLT

-2829 KSDLVGMEK
+2829 KSALVGMEK
-2838 AGDSFYNIEALEK
+2838 AGDSYYNIEALEK

-2883 TTMPKAVDAKDVQI
+2883 TTMPKAVDTKDVQI

-2911 TIGNVKSNYGYNGIG
+2911 TIGNVKSNYGYDGIG
-2926 TEADGTQAKGT
+2926 ENAEGTTKAIDAAHAKTAMNGEDGKSGLLDAKGA
-2937 DAFITKDDAQKAMG
+2937 D
-2951 SVDKDGKIISEG
+2951 
-2963 LLTATGANLNKVV
+2963 LNKVA
-2976 TVGDLQAV
+2976 TVGDLQAA

-2996 VTTTAGTIHKTL
+2996 VTDTAGTIHKAL
-3008 GSTLAIEGK
+3008 GSALAIEGK
-3017 SGATYKDTEYGFDNM
+3017 SGSTYKDTEYGFDNM
-3032 VTSID
+3032 VTTID

-3064 NTVILTPG
+3064 NTVILTPGKDTNNRTTLNLTNGTDGKDNQVKITNIAAGTDANDAVNYSQLQNLDNQVKELQNGENGPMVYTDDEGNRLVKSGDTLYKASDVKASDLVTNDGTHYDATSLPEGAKLSDDGTTVVSKDGSAISEDELSKAKLTPVTSNVQISAVDPTTGEPKEPTTIGNVKSTIGLDGNVGTNGKTPVIGEDQAKTNVDKLVKGDSNTSLNTVATVGDLQAVAQAGLDFTGNSYTTTHDDEKDQEVKTLDTAHTTLGGTIAIEGESEYDSTAFSGKNISTKVDAATDTITITMKDTPEFKGVDLVNDGNTVKLTPG

-3127 ENGPMVYTDGE
+3127 ENGPMVYTDDE

-3185 VVAKDGSAISED
+3185 VVAKDGSAIS
-3197 ELSKAKLTPV
+3197 A
-3207 TSNVQISA
+3207 
-3215 VDPKTGEPKAPTTIG
+3215 
-3230 NVKSNYGYNGIG
+3230 
-3242 TEADGTQ
+3242 
-3249 AKGTDAF
+3249 
-3256 ITKDD
+3256 
-3261 AQKAMGSVD
+3261 
-3270 KDGKIISEGLLTATG
+3270 
-3285 ANLNKVVTV
+3285 
-3294 GDLQAVAQAG
+3294 
-3304 LDFTTNDKV
+3304 
-3313 TTTAGT
+3313 
-3319 IHKTLGSTLA
+3319 
-3329 IEGKSGA
+3329 
-3336 TYKDTEYGFDNMVT
+3336 
-3350 SIDGDKV
+3350 
-3357 RIGMKK
+3357 
-3363 APEFTGVTLK
+3363 
-3373 DGTDSNA
+3373 
-3380 NTVILTPGK
+3380 
-3389 DTNNRTTLNLTNGT
+3389 
-3403 DGKDNQV
+3403 
-3410 KITNVAAGTDANDA
+3410 
-3424 VNYSQLQNLDNQVKE
+3424 
-3439 LQNGEN
+3439 
-3445 GPMVYTDGE
+3445 
-3454 GNRLVKSGDTLYKA
+3454 
-3468 SDVKASDLIT
+3468 
-3478 NDGTH
+3478 
-3483 YDATSLPEGAKLSDD
+3483 
-3498 GMTVVAKDGSAI
+3498 
-3510 SEDTLSKA
+3510 DTLSKA

-3538 PKAPTTI
+3538 PKEPTTI

-3652 TYKDTEYGFD
+3652 TYSDTDYSFD

-3668 DGDKVRIGMKKSP
+3668 DGDKVRIGMKKDP

-3784 APDKAEKIGTTF
+3784 APDKAEKLGTTF

-3820 NEITNPDILSN
+3820 NEITSPDILSN

-3941 FSTNN
+3941 FSTN

-3956 RALGSKLSIKGKL
+3956 RALGSQLSIKGKL

-3977 DSDNLVTTVADDHTI
+3977 DSDNLVTTVADDNTI

-4012 GSSGKVDITAVPVN
+4012 GGSGKVDITAVPVN
-4026 GRDATEG
+4026 GKNATEG

-4177 NADGKVLK
+4177 NADGKVLE

-4249 AKGIVNTITPKDAK
+4249 AKGIANAITPEDAK
-4263 TAMNGAKDTDGTVT
+4263 TAMNGVTGTDGKVA

-4289 KVVTVGD
+4289 KVATVGD

-4306 FTGNSKTK
+4306 FTGNSYTTTHDDEKNQDVKTL
-4314 GNVDTAHTTLGG
+4314 DTAHTTLGG
-4326 TIAIQ
+4326 TIAIE
-4331 GGAEYKESKF
+4331 GGTEYNANDF
-4341 SDKNISTKVDPKTN
+4341 SDKNISTKVDPKTK

-4413 IKDDPTRR
+4413 IKDDPARR

-4457 DNLNDYSLI
+4457 DNLNDYSLT

-4493 GNRFYRAAPLN
+4493 GNRFYSAAPLN
-4504 KYILASKLRQD
+4504 KYILESKLRQD

-4523 ISDFDED
+4523 IFDFDED

-4555 TQVSDIKLS
+4555 TNVSDIKLS

-4583 TIGLNKEAKVDANGK
+4583 TIGLNKEAKVDANGE
-4598 PVLDANGKAVYV
+4598 AVYV

-4632 TGGLLNVSGSQL
+4632 TGGLLNVKGSQL

-4668 TENTNADPAKGE
+4668 TENTNTDPAKGE

-4722 GNIVRIGMKST
+4722 GNIVRIGMKSA

-4775 YIKDANG
+4775 MVQYKDTDGQVHTTKIRMNNADTISLDKNIIATEKEEANG
-4782 NKTLVHINNEDAIE
+4782 STN
-4796 FNKYLTVTTADP
+4796 
-4808 KSDDTSATGNTGTTG
+4808 TSTNTNTG
-4823 STGSG
+4823 STTNNGSSSN
-4828 TSTGENVNAGTTTG
+4828 TSDNMDSSNTSSDTGSTSSGSNNSGTTTG
-4842 GNTTG
+4842 GSTSGTSNNTAANNPKTIVT
-4847 APTSDTTPKAV
+4847 ASVTT
-4858 GTVDVIVKDVPKDDN
+4858 N
-4873 DIANKKYVDKQIG
+4873 
-4886 DIINNFNTKNE
+4886 
-4897 LEGQGTIATNTSTD
+4897 GTIGKGDKATDTD
-4911 KLAVSGV
+4911 TPVDGK
-4918 TVKQYLDD
+4918 TVYEYLEE
-4926 NYMTRPEINRR
+4926 NYMKAPDIQKGFADVNHRIS
-4937 FTEVSKQANA
+4937 EVSKQANA

-5070 SLEAVNKAQ
+5070 SLEAANKAQ
-5079 LAQLQESGQAKIDV
+5079 WAQLQESGQAKIDV

-5101 LDVMKKANE
+5101 LDAMKNANE